1 MPITDGVGEG
11 ELTPLKINHLA
22 KIFGMHLAVTQA
34 VLNKNLYYQ
43 QQYRYIDLT
52 AGKGVSPTG
61 LQGSPLVF
69 IEQAESDK
77 FKKAY
82 RADLIEQNDKNLHEL
97 RKKVHDLAHN
107 NHWQIANKIYFHLGG
122 YEQTIPNI
130 LTHTNNK
137 ELGLAFVDPSGSTP
151 DFDTLR
157 HIAENRPRM
166 EILIYLSTTNLK
178 REYQYTN
185 KLLSDY
191 MTSLDKKHWLIR
203 KPISWDSH
211 KWTFLLASNSNI
223 FKDYKSVGF
232 LRWESEEAQQI
243 FPMLNLSAKQRMKK
257 LQPSLFDLD

>member
-1 MPITDGVGEG
+1 MPITNGVGEG

-34 VLNKNLYYQ
+34 VLNKNPYFQ

-52 AGKGVSPTG
+52 AGKGTSPTG

-69 IEQAESDK
+69 IKQAESDK

-82 RADLIEQNDKNLHEL
+82 RADLIEKNNKNLREL
-97 RKKVHDLAHN
+97 RNKIHDLAHN
-107 NHWQIANKIYFHLGG
+107 NHWQVTNKTHFHLGS

-130 LTHTNNK
+130 LTRVNRK
-137 ELGLAFVDPSGSTP
+137 KLGLAFVDPSGNTP
-151 DFDTLR
+151 DFDTLQY
-157 HIAENRPRM
+157 IAENRPRM

-191 MTSLDKKHWLIR
+191 MASLDKGHWLIR

-211 KWTFLLASNSNI
+211 KWTFLLASNSDI
-223 FKDYKSVGF
+223 FKDYKSIDF
-232 LRWESEEAQQI
+232 LQLESDEAQGI
-243 FPMLNLSAKQRMKK
+243 FPKLNLSKKQRMKK
-257 LQPSLFDLD
+257 LQPSLFKF